1 MSTLASSA
9 SSLAVPSKKQ
19 RLDFIEALR
28 GLAALYVVVFHL
40 VQLPTPPLETPFWLT
55 KIIGFGGSGVS
66 LFFVV
71 SAFTLTLS
79 MRLHEQE
86 AYPTRRF
93 YLRRVFRIVP
103 LFYVWSVLA
112 WIRDKVFLRHTTT
125 WMMLLLSSTFTFNLV
140 PGYQE
145 GFVWASWT
153 LGVEMLFYL
162 FFPLIY
168 RHINNLLKA
177 SIFFAATVILSGMYS
192 YFLHLYYHPASTQA
206 AVQIA
211 FVLQRSL
218 LHQLPIFAM
227 GMVAFY
233 VFEKFI
239 QNKSRPRSWGVA
251 LLATSAVLYIAAING
266 LLRFLIDPIYWQA
279 ILYSLLLLGLSIFPI
294 GLLVNRLTLFWGK
307 LSYSLYLN
315 HPTLVYALIPI
326 YRKIYTLPM
335 PLALKLGAC
344 FLLVLGLLTPLSY
357 LSYRFIEKPGM
368 QLGTKLIQ
376 KFATH
381 PVVSLP
387 DNVEKPEPN
396 AVN

>member
-1 MSTLASSA
+1 MSIVASSE
-9 SSLAVPSKKQ
+9 SSPAVSSKKQ

-28 GLAALYVVVFHL
+28 GLAALYVVVYHL
-40 VQLPTPPLETPFWLT
+40 TQIPSPPLATPFWLT
-55 KIIGFGGSGVS
+55 KIIDFGGSGVS
-66 LFFVV
+66 LFFIV

-103 LFYVWSVLA
+103 LFYVWSILY
-112 WIRDKVFLRHTTT
+112 WIRDKVFFHRTTT

-140 PGYQE
+140 PGYQP

-168 RHINNLLKA
+168 RYINNLLKA
-177 SIFFAATVILSGMYS
+177 SIFFAATIILSGLYS
-192 YFLHLYYHPASTQA
+192 YLLHLYYHAASKQPEMQT
-206 AVQIA
+206 A

-239 QNKSRPRSWGVA
+239 QNKSRPRSWGFL
-251 LLATSAVLYIAAING
+251 LLAASALGYAAAVNG
-266 LLRFLIDPIYWQA
+266 NLKFFLDPIYWQA
-279 ILYSLLLLGLSIFPI
+279 IIYSLLLLGLSIFPWA
-294 GLLVNRLTLFWGK
+294 LFVNRLTLFWGK

-315 HPTLVYALIPI
+315 HPTLVFALIPI
-326 YRKIYTLPM
+326 YRKIYALPI
-335 PLALKLGAC
+335 PIELKLGAC
-344 FLLVLGLLTPLSY
+344 FLLMIVLLTAISY
-357 LSYRFIEKPGM
+357 VTYRFVEKPGM

-387 DNVEKPEPN
+387 DNLEKPEPN
-396 AVN
+396 VAS